1 LTKQASIKKRIN
13 ELRDEIRRH
22 DELYYVQD
30 NPEISD
36 RDYDELMERLRDLE
50 QKHPEF
56 VAPDSPTQRVAGR
69 PAEGF
74 PEFIHR
80 RPMLSLDN
88 SYNIEELRAFDERCR
103 RLADGK
109 ATAYVAELKLDGL
122 SL

>member
-1 LTKQASIKKRIN
+1 MTKQASIKKRIN

-30 NPEISD
+30 NPEVSD

-74 PEFIHR
+74 P
-80 RPMLSLDN
+80 
-88 SYNIEELRAFDERCR
+88 
-103 RLADGK
+103 
-109 ATAYVAELKLDGL
+109 
-122 SL
+122 